1 MSEQYPA
8 PDGRGNLRSLRKVI
22 RLCLDLNIW
31 CAALLADFKGRQ
43 NTSSQRLVQIVRS
56 GFCSLGDVEL
66 VISWGMLERLEKVL
80 IYDLKIDSEV
90 AHLYLNAIIGFA
102 QLAPQLTLGGTG
114 VLPLNDLEDA
124 HVLETAIAGRAD
136 ILVTAN
142 FKDFVNNDSRIIVP
156 ERHLF
161 YFSPAHQF
169 QIVHPYLMMDWLNTG
184 TIG

>member
-1 MSEQYPA
+1 MS
-8 PDGRGNLRSLRKVI
+8 KTI

-43 NTSSQRLVQIVRS
+43 NTSSQRLVQIVRV

-80 IYDLKIDSEV
+80 VYDLKVKFPI
-90 AHLYLNAIIGFA
+90 ARLYLDAIVGFA

-114 VLPLNDLEDA
+114 ILPLEDVEDA

-142 FKDFVNNDSRIIVP
+142 FKDFIANDSRIIVP

-161 YFSPAHQF
+161 YFSPAHQV
-169 QIVHPYLMMDWLNTG
+169 QIVHPYLMMDWLNDG
-184 TIG
+184 NVPDV